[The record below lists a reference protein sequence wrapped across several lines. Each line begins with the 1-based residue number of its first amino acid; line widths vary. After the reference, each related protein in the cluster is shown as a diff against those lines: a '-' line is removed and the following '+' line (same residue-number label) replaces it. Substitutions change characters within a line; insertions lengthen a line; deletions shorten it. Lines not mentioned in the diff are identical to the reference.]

1 MDLVLTAVHYLQFQ
15 SLDTP
20 NSKIKYLLKNKD
32 ELENNYDI
40 KVDNLILAWKKL
52 IPLENREVLYK

>member
-15 SLDTP
+15 SLNIP
-20 NSKIKYLLKNKD
+20 NKIKYLKKHKD

-40 KVDNLILAWKKL
+40 KVDNLIWAWEKL
-52 IPLENREVLYK
+52 VPVNEIGELY